1 MPLVW
6 LEVELDDVVGSIFSI
21 RNRIPIVMDLNVSGE
36 SQIDE
41 HVGLSANALELR
53 VGQGEVQLKLQAAAA
68 VAPGVADRGDLW
80 W

>member
-1 MPLVW
+1 
-6 LEVELDDVVGSIFSI
+6 
-21 RNRIPIVMDLNVSGE
+21 MDLNVSGE